1 MAPDISA
8 GTVMWLA
15 RPEHDIPSSGAW
27 LTAGESARASAMS
40 FPKRRTEYLLR
51 RWVGK
56 AAVAALIGQPDDLA
70 SLARIEV
77 GTRPSGAPVVTV
89 GDDDVGL
96 DVSLSD
102 RAGWAICVVG
112 QALGRLGCDLELVEP
127 RSPGFVADFLTPAE
141 REYVAGQ
148 PPADHDLAA
157 NLIWSGKESALKVL
171 QTGLRRDTR
180 SVEVRPGGPEETT
193 GWARLE
199 VGTADGVL
207 LPGWWHRAGSFL
219 VTVVAEASVPS
230 PVALGGSGDLAGA
243 RPVHSWVGRPV
254 PE

>member
-77 GTRPSGAPVVTV
+77 GTRPSGAPVV
-89 GDDDVGL
+89 
-96 DVSLSD
+96 
-102 RAGWAICVVG
+102 
-112 QALGRLGCDLELVEP
+112 ALGRLGCDLELVEP

-157 NLIWSGKESALKVL
+157 NLIWSAKESALKVL